1 MIGMQATNRGLPQNR
16 LAEQNRRFSGTGGV
30 SRVNRSLGFLPGFK
44 DSVTVKVY
52 RACYANGT
60 PAPFHML
67 EGLPVECMET
77 EDTSG
82 GPAPVVVK
90 SSVIAGF
97 ILDEAFYSREEAA
110 RAVQRMSQ

>member
-1 MIGMQATNRGLPQNR
+1 MINMQAINRSLTQNR

-44 DSVTVKVY
+44 DSITGKVY
-52 RACYANGT
+52 RSCYANGT

-67 EGLPVECMET
+67 AGLPVECMVT

-82 GPAPVVVK
+82 GPAAAVVK

-97 ILDEAFYSREEAA
+97 ILDEVFYSREEAA
-110 RAVQRMSQ
+110 RAVQRMRQ

>member
-1 MIGMQATNRGLPQNR
+1 MNSMQAINYGLTHDR

-30 SRVNRSLGFLPGFK
+30 SRANRSLGFLPGFK
-44 DSVTVKVY
+44 DSVTGKIY
-52 RACYANGT
+52 RSCYANGT

-77 EDTSG
+77 NDTTG
-82 GPAPVVVK
+82 GPVPTVVK

-97 ILDEAFYSREEAA
+97 ILDEVFYSRDEAA
-110 RAVQRMSQ
+110 RAVQRLS